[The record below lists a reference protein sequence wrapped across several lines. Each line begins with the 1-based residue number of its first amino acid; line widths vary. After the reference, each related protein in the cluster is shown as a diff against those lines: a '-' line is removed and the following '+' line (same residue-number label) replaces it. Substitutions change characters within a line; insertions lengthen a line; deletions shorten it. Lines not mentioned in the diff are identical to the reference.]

1 MMPHIYGN
9 ALLNYVGRYNMF
21 RVIII
26 LTPEDKIFPFL
37 VEGIKESY
45 QREPG
50 SLDLHDI
57 AFDNITEESP
67 TRIILTVNKLS
78 SLIELFDYAFSGT
91 ISSRITRPQLNVLV
105 NTTCKEIEYIVNTR
119 IKEYGGHVSS

>member
-1 MMPHIYGN
+1 MMLHIYGN

-45 QREPG
+45 QRESD

>member
-1 MMPHIYGN
+1 
-9 ALLNYVGRYNMF
+9 MF